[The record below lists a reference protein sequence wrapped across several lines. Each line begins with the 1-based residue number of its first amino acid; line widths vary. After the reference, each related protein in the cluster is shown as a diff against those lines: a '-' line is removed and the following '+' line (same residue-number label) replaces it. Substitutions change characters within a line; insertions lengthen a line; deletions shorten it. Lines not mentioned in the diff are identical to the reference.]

1 MWIPSIGLAKCMLLT
16 TRRRFYNDACI
27 LVFSKARGDFFWVQR
42 TQLYCWPWFITPYK
56 LRVTIYCST
65 LKIFLVIPSTVL
77 IIYYSASGYAIELLL
92 LLFLIVHLVHSFF
105 FFGMKIQLAIGFLV
119 SAAVAVSAATD
130 NIDAVQE
137 TKLFRVPISKKK
149 IIQGGPPIA
158 SLSRR
163 AQYKENLYIGD
174 GSIYMVNVA
183 IGTPPQNFELVLD
196 TGRFVCLFRQT

>member
-1 MWIPSIGLAKCMLLT
+1 
-16 TRRRFYNDACI
+16 
-27 LVFSKARGDFFWVQR
+27 
-42 TQLYCWPWFITPYK
+42 
-56 LRVTIYCST
+56 
-65 LKIFLVIPSTVL
+65 
-77 IIYYSASGYAIELLL
+77 
-92 LLFLIVHLVHSFF
+92 
-105 FFGMKIQLAIGFLV
+105 MKIQLAIGFLV